1 MSEANRERVTA
12 FCHALMEGTDALLAF
27 LSDDVHYHNM
37 PWPPVTGHAAVRG
50 VLSPLLDVEPCGLTK
65 MEIHHTLAEGDLVM
79 NARDETWEHKG
90 VKVVL
95 PVAGVFH
102 LRGGIITRWN
112 DYFDVAT
119 IKPLLD
125 AR

>member
-12 FCHALMEGTDALLAF
+12 FCHALLKGTDEVVTFLAE
-27 LSDDVHYHNM
+27 DVYYHNM
-37 PWPPVTGHAAVRG
+37 PWPPVTGHAGVRE
-50 VLSPLLDVEPCGLTK
+50 VLSPLIDADPCALRK
-65 MEIHHTLAEGDLVM
+65 MEIHHTVAEGDLVM

-95 PVAGVFH
+95 PVAGVFQ
-102 LRGGIITRWN
+102 LRDGIITRWS

-119 IKPLLD
+119 IQPLLD
-125 AR
+125 A